1 MNYNGRDWS
10 KEVILPHPTEKCLE
24 PGCGI
29 RTDSGAF
36 CRQHELANKL
46 PQDPD
51 EADNADAWILE
62 SERRSDEDTARA
74 NARFLDGGWIDR
86 TSEAE

>member
-36 CRQHELANKL
+36 CRQHTKQHE
-46 PQDPD
+46 D
-51 EADNADAWILE
+51 EADAADGWLAE
-62 SERRSDEDTARA
+62 SERRSDEATARA
-74 NARFLDGGWIDR
+74 NAQFLDGGWIDR